1 MHGAASK
8 LLPEWWRN
16 ESHRGVAG
24 QGRWQEAVP
33 LLSQAHDALSSA
45 FGTEYEALGEADFY
59 LALKHVTEA
68 TEVNLADI
76 NESLIEVSVPLYS
89 VISCRL

>member
-1 MHGAASK
+1 M
-8 LLPEWWRN
+8 
-16 ESHRGVAG
+16 
-24 QGRWQEAVP
+24 P

-45 FGTEYEALGEADFY
+45 FGAEYEALGEAEFY

-76 NESLIEVSVPLYS
+76 NESLIEVPE
-89 VISCRL
+89 